1 MTNNTIINEG
11 NYSLF
16 LDDERFPSDKT
27 SAPFGDW
34 IICRSTEQAK
44 DTIIAYG
51 IPKHISFDH
60 DLGENV
66 PTGYDLVKWL
76 TENDMD
82 NKLSID
88 NLNYFVHSAN
98 PIGKQNIEGLL
109 NNYLIFKKSTQEK
122 NKLEKITSSR
132 KNKTNKIL

>member
-1 MTNNTIINEG
+1 MTDNIIINEG

-16 LDDERFPSDKT
+16 LDDERFPSDET

-34 IICRSTEQAK
+34 VICRSTEEAK

-60 DLGENV
+60 DLGDNA

-82 NKLSID
+82 NKFSID
-88 NLNYFVHSAN
+88 NLDYYVHSAN
-98 PIGKQNIEGLL
+98 PVGKKNIEGLL
-109 NNYLIFKKSTQEK
+109 DNYLIFKKMNTDKKQIG
-122 NKLEKITSSR
+122 KLNI
-132 KNKTNKIL
+132 